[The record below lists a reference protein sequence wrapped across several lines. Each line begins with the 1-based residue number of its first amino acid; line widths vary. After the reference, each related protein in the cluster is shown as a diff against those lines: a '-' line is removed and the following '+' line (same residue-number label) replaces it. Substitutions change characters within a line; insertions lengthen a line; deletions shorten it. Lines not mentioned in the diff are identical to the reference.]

1 MTDNP
6 AKATADNENTSEEE
20 LPNET
25 SETPE
30 GDESIDSEARA
41 IVKNYCVASA
51 AIGFIPVP
59 LVDLVALT

>member
-6 AKATADNENTSEEE
+6 EKATADNENTSEEE

-41 IVKNYCVASA
+41 IVKNYCV
-51 AIGFIPVP
+51 F
-59 LVDLVALT
+59 